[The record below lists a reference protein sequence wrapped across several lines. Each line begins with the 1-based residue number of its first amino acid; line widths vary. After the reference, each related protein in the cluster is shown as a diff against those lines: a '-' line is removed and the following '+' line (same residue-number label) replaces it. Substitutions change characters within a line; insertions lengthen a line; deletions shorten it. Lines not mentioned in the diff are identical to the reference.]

1 MIYKKQLGKNG
12 FTIVE
17 SLVAITILILAITG
31 ISSAIRTG
39 ISSYTLSRDQVIAFY
54 LAQEG
59 FEFIR
64 NMRDENALNGRN
76 WLYGIAADVNDPCH
90 FGIAPNQNV
99 CTVDPVLSAVPIR
112 CGVPGSC
119 PILRQDGT
127 NLFYGYDPT
136 WNATKFR
143 RQIILS
149 QINANEISVTVTV
162 DWVHGQ
168 TSKQFRAQENLLNWP

>member
-1 MIYKKQLGKNG
+1 
-12 FTIVE
+12 
-17 SLVAITILILAITG
+17 VAITILILAISG
-31 ISSAIRTG
+31 VSSALRTS

-64 NMRDENALNGRN
+64 NMRDENALNNRN
-76 WLYGIAADVNDPCH
+76 WLTGIAANVGDPCY

-99 CTVDPVLSAVPIR
+99 CTVDPVRSNIPIL
-112 CGVPGSC
+112 CGPPGSC
-119 PILRQDGT
+119 PIVRQDGT
-127 NLFYGYDPT
+127 TFFYGYDPT

-162 DWVHGQ
+162 DWVHGS
-168 TSKQFRAQENLLNWP
+168 TNKQFRAQENLLSWP

>member
-1 MIYKKQLGKNG
+1 MKRDKQTKEKG

-17 SLVAITILILAITG
+17 SLVAITILILAISG
-31 ISSAIRTG
+31 VSSAVRTG

-64 NMRDENALNGRN
+64 NMRDENALNNRP
-76 WLYGIAADVNDPCH
+76 WLTGIAAAVGDPCH

-99 CTVDPVLSAVPIR
+99 CTVDPILSTVPIQ
-112 CGVPGSC
+112 CGAPGSC
-119 PILRQDGT
+119 PIVRQDGT
-127 NLFYGYDPT
+127 NFFYGYNPA

-162 DWVHGQ
+162 DWVHG
-168 TSKQFRAQENLLNWP
+168 TTNKQFRAQENLLAWP